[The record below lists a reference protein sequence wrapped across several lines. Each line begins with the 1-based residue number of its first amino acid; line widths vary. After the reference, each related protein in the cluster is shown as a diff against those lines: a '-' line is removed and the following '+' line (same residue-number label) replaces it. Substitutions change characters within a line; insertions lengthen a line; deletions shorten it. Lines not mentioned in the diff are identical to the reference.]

1 MSKLFNTSLNR
12 IVGNTVKR
20 FQRKTNK
27 IRPPSD
33 GLLASGFALFTS
45 VSITTIGPPNID
57 VQLSGW
63 WSIPSI
69 VWNVQ
74 LFDFIP
80 FV

>member
-33 GLLASGFALFTS
+33 GLLASGFALFLQVFQSPLLDLQTLMS
-45 VSITTIGPPNID
+45 NCLDGGP
-57 VQLSGW
+57 
-63 WSIPSI
+63 
-69 VWNVQ
+69 
-74 LFDFIP
+74 FHR
-80 FV
+80 